1 MSRRFNIIVTVVI
14 SAIFLGLTS
23 VFWQSY
29 VRFGEACKDFGLSAA
44 YYFCE
49 LFGIDYSFT
58 PTVTEYSDVLQ
69 WEILLPSDWAGF
81 TASAKEYFALLIGG
95 ENFAGYWAKVG
106 DVMLVAAKV
115 IAVLLPCVIVLILV
129 IYRMY
134 RQGNTK
140 HNQDTKPLKIFKWLA
155 RWTYQPVKRAVLS
168 YRDYLSEHKGI
179 WVCWIILWVFHLNLA
194 SIVTGF
200 FAYYFYFVLSFDVG
214 NLYVQVCK
222 LFIDLQ
228 VIFRHFPWWSIVTV
242 CWLLFNRWRKN
253 IALNRLRHFEA
264 RNCGFINELP
274 IVSMACGSMGK
285 RKTTLI
291 TDMVLSQ
298 EVMFRQKALEIL
310 QNSDMKFP
318 YFPWIK
324 FEDELRRCMEH
335 GTVYNLASVKT
346 WVALKRQRFARHRNI
361 HWQIYSYELERYG
374 DTFDDALKVNGLFE
388 VLETYAMAYFIY
400 VLESSLIV
408 ANYSIRTD
416 NRMLDN
422 GNFPLWLVDFFP
434 KNRRLESRHAH
445 ILDFDVLRLGKKVL
459 ENNPR
464 AGSFE
469 FGVVAITEIGKE
481 RGNNLEL
488 REIKKGSEDT
498 NQKNDLFNS
507 WLKMCRHSATVDNF
521 PFIKVFTDEQRPESW
536 GADARD
542 LADIINIASCGEL
555 RLALPFYTIEEM
567 ISEWAFNRFMRLY
580 EDFRFRRGDNT
591 LLVHILK
598 NFVAWFWRRNLRI
611 YNRFG
616 YSVLK
621 IEKERGT
628 MDGKT
633 ENKKYYLMNA
643 KIYAK
648 RFSTDCFSDYFNEL
662 ARRSHVGLMDYLE
675 YATEKASVA
684 ELRAQNS
691 YFINLLYGGNPLK
704 NVRSIRMA
712 VITSPFAPQRGA
724 AECAGSRLPKNR
736 SSSRRYVRSR
746 HRR

>member
-1 MSRRFNIIVTVVI
+1 MNRRRVFNICLSVLITV
-14 SAIFLGLTS
+14 AFALLA
-23 VFWQSY
+23 VFVFSDSY
-29 VRFGEACKDFGLSAA
+29 LRFGEAVKDFGLSVG
-44 YYFCE
+44 YYFCT
-49 LFGIDYSFT
+49 LFGIEHNIVPS
-58 PTVTEYSDVLQ
+58 VTEYSSVMD
-69 WEILLPSDWAGF
+69 WGILLPSDLEGF
-81 TASAKEYFALLIGG
+81 TSQATSFFSLLVDG
-95 ENFAGYWAKVG
+95 ENFSGYWAKVG
-106 DVMLVAAKV
+106 DVMLVLLKV
-115 IAVLLPCVIVLILV
+115 VAIMLPCLLVLGLIIWRL
-129 IYRMY
+129 YKS
-134 RQGNTK
+134 GNTK
-140 HNQDTKPLKIFKWLA
+140 HNKDTVPLKVFKSFSRCL
-155 RWTYQPVKRAVLS
+155 YQPLKRTVLS
-168 YRDYLSEHKGI
+168 YRDFLAEHRAV
-179 WVCWIILWVFHLNLA
+179 WILWAVMWAFHLNAA

-200 FAYYFYFVLSFDVG
+200 LAYYFYFVLSFDVA

-228 VIFRHFPWWSIVTV
+228 VIFGFFPWWIIALV
-242 CWLLFNRWRKN
+242 CWLLFDRWRKN
-253 IALNRLRHFEA
+253 IAQNRLRHFEA

-285 RKTTLI
+285 KKTTLI

-298 EVMFRQKALEIL
+298 EVMFRQKALSIL
-310 QNSDMKFP
+310 QQNDMKFP
-318 YFPWIK
+318 YFPWIA

-335 GTVYNLASVKT
+335 GTVYNLASVKA
-346 WVALKRQRFARHRNI
+346 WVALKRSRFIRHRNA
-361 HWQIYSYELERYG
+361 QTQLYGYDYARYG
-374 DTFDDALKVNGLFE
+374 TTFDDSLKISRLFE

-400 VLESSLIV
+400 VIQSSLIV

-416 NRMLDN
+416 NAILDN
-422 GNFPLWLVDFFP
+422 GNFPLWLTDFFP
-434 KNRRLESRHAH
+434 KNRRTESRHVH

-459 ENNPR
+459 ENNPK

-488 REIKKGSEDT
+488 KEVKKGTDEA

-542 LADIINIASCGEL
+542 LCDIIYINSCGDM
-555 RLALPFYTIEEM
+555 RLSLPFYTIEEM

-598 NFVAWFWRRNLRI
+598 SVTAWLWRRNLRI
-611 YNRFG
+611 FNRFG
-616 YSVLK
+616 YSILK

-633 ENKKYYLMNA
+633 ENKKYYLMSA

-648 RFSTDCFSDYFNEL
+648 RFSTDCF
-662 ARRSHVGLMDYLE
+662 
-675 YATEKASVA
+675 
-684 ELRAQNS
+684 
-691 YFINLLYGGNPLK
+691 
-704 NVRSIRMA
+704 
-712 VITSPFAPQRGA
+712 
-724 AECAGSRLPKNR
+724 
-736 SSSRRYVRSR
+736 
-746 HRR
+746 

>member
-1 MSRRFNIIVTVVI
+1 MSRRFNIAVTVII
-14 SAIFLGLTS
+14 SLAFVALGA

-29 VRFGEACKDFGLSAA
+29 VRFAESCRDFGLSVA
-44 YYFCE
+44 YYFCV
-49 LFGIDYSFT
+49 LIGIDYSFT
-58 PTVTEYSDVLQ
+58 PTVTEYSGVLQ
-69 WEILLPSDWAGF
+69 WEILLPSDLEGF
-81 TASAKEYFALLIGG
+81 TASAGNFFSLLIDG
-95 ENFAGYWAKVG
+95 ENFASYWSAVG
-106 DVMLVAAKV
+106 NVMLVVAKV
-115 IAVLLPCVIVLILV
+115 IAIILPCILV
-129 IYRMY
+129 LWLVLWRMY
-134 RQGNTK
+134 RHGNTD
-140 HNQDTKPLKIFKWLA
+140 HNRDTVPLKVFKRLA
-155 RWTYQPVKRAVLS
+155 RWMYQPIKRAVLS
-168 YRDYLSEHKGI
+168 YREYLSE
-179 WVCWIILWVFHLNLA
+179 
-194 SIVTGF
+194 
-200 FAYYFYFVLSFDVG
+200 LSFDVG

-228 VIFRHFPWWSIVTV
+228 VVFRHFPWWSIVTV
-242 CWLLFNRWRKN
+242 CWLLFNRWRKR
-253 IALNRLRHFEA
+253 IALDRLRHFEA

-274 IVSMACGSMGK
+274 IVSMSCGSMGK

-310 QNSDMKFP
+310 QNNDMKFP
-318 YFPWIK
+318 YFPWIA

-335 GTVYNLASVKT
+335 GTVYSLASVKT
-346 WVALKRQRFARHRNI
+346 WVALKRQRFARHHNI
-361 HWQIYSYELERYG
+361 HWQIYGYELQRYG
-374 DTFDDALKVNGLFE
+374 DTFDDALKINGLFD

-400 VLESSLIV
+400 VIQSSLIV

-416 NRMLDN
+416 NALIDC
-422 GNFPLWLVDFFP
+422 GNFPLWLTDFFP
-434 KNRRLESRHAH
+434 KHRRECSRHAH
-445 ILDFDVLRLGKKVL
+445 ILDFDVLRLGKKVM
-459 ENNPR
+459 ENNPK

-488 REIKKGSEDT
+488 KEVKKGTDEA

-507 WLKMCRHSATVDNF
+507 WLKMCRHSATVDSF

-542 LADIINIASCGEL
+542 LCDVIHIVSSGEQ
-555 RLALPFYTIEEM
+555 RLALPLYTIEEM
-567 ISEWAFNRFMRLY
+567 ISEWAFNRFIRLY

-598 NFVAWFWRRNLRI
+598 SITAWLWRRNLRI

-616 YSVLK
+616 YSILK

-648 RFSTDCFSDYFNEL
+648 RFSTDCFSDYFNDM
-662 ARRSHVGLMDYLE
+662 AKKSKTGLMNYIE
-675 YATEKASVA
+675 YVTEKATVD
-684 ELRAQNS
+684 ELKMQNS
-691 YFINLLYGGNPLK
+691 YFINSLYGNAGN
-704 NVRSIRMA
+704 
-712 VITSPFAPQRGA
+712 
-724 AECAGSRLPKNR
+724 GSA
-736 SSSRRYVRSR
+736 
-746 HRR
+746 

>member
-1 MSRRFNIIVTVVI
+1 M
-14 SAIFLGLTS
+14 
-23 VFWQSY
+23 
-29 VRFGEACKDFGLSAA
+29 
-44 YYFCE
+44 
-49 LFGIDYSFT
+49 
-58 PTVTEYSDVLQ
+58 Q
-69 WEILLPSDWAGF
+69 WEILLPDDWDGF
-81 TASAKEYFALLIGG
+81 TVSAKQYFALLIDG
-95 ENFAGYWAKVG
+95 ENFASYWSAVG

-115 IAVLLPCVIVLILV
+115 IAILLPCVIVLILI

-140 HNQDTKPLKIFKWLA
+140 HNHDTKPLKIFKWLA
-155 RWTYQPVKRAVLS
+155 ARTYQPIKRAVLS
-168 YRDYLSEHKGI
+168 YRDFLRQNPAI
-179 WVCWIILWVFHLNLA
+179 WICWIILWVFHLNAA
-194 SIVTGF
+194 SVVMGF

-242 CWLLFNRWRKN
+242 CWLLFNRWRKR

-274 IVSMACGSMGK
+274 IVSMSCGSMGRK
-285 RKTTLI
+285 KTTLI

-298 EVMFRQKALEIL
+298 EVMFRQKARSIL
-310 QNSDMKFP
+310 QQNDMKFP

-324 FEDELRRCMEH
+324 FEDELRACMEH
-335 GTVYNLASVKT
+335 STVYNLASVKT
-346 WVALKRQRFARHRNI
+346 WMALKRSRFIKHHNAK
-361 HWQIYSYELERYG
+361 WQLYGYDCKRYG
-374 DTFDDALKVNGLFE
+374 TDFDDALKVNGLFD
-388 VLETYAMAYFIY
+388 VLETYAQAYFIY
-400 VLESSLIV
+400 IIQSSLIV

-416 NRMLDN
+416 NALMDI
-422 GNFPLWLVDFFP
+422 GNFPLWLTDFFP
-434 KNRRLESRHAH
+434 KHRLECSRHAH

-459 ENNPR
+459 DNNPK

-488 REIKKGSEDT
+488 KEVKKGAEDT

-542 LADIINIASCGEL
+542 LADIINIASCGDM
-555 RLALPFYTIEEM
+555 RLALPLYTIEEM
-567 ISEWAFNRFMRLY
+567 ISELAFNRFMRLY

-598 NFVAWFWRRNLRI
+598 SVVAWLWRRNLRI

-616 YSVLK
+616 YSILK

-648 RFSTDCFSDYFNEL
+648 RFSTDCFSDYFNDM
-662 ARRSHVGLMDYLE
+662 AKKSKTGLMDYIE
-675 YATEKASVA
+675 YVTEKATVD
-684 ELRAQNS
+684 ELKMQNS
-691 YFINLLYGGNPLK
+691 YFINSLYGNAGN
-704 NVRSIRMA
+704 
-712 VITSPFAPQRGA
+712 
-724 AECAGSRLPKNR
+724 GSA
-736 SSSRRYVRSR
+736 
-746 HRR
+746 

>member
-1 MSRRFNIIVTVVI
+1 MSRRYNIIVTIVI
-14 SAIFLGLTS
+14 SGIFLGLLA

-29 VRFGEACKDFGLSAA
+29 VRFGEACKDFGLSVA

-49 LFGIDYSFT
+49 LFGVDYSFM
-58 PTVTEYSDVLQ
+58 PTVTEYSGVLQ
-69 WEILLPSDWAGF
+69 WEIFLPADLNGF
-81 TASAKEYFALLIGG
+81 TASEKEYFALLISG

-106 DVMLVAAKV
+106 GVMLVAAKV
-115 IAVLLPCVIVLILV
+115 IAILLPCVIVLLLV

-140 HNQDTKPLKIFKWLA
+140 HNQDTKPLKIFKWLSE
-155 RWTYQPVKRAVLS
+155 RTYQPIKRAVLS
-168 YRDYLSEHKGI
+168 YREYLSEHKSVWI
-179 WVCWIILWVFHLNLA
+179 CWIVLWVFHLNVA
-194 SIVTGF
+194 SIIMGF
-200 FAYYFYFVLSFDVG
+200 LAYYFYFVLSFDVAG
-214 NLYVQVCK
+214 LYVQVCK
-222 LFIDLQ
+222 LFVDLQ

-242 CWLLFNRWRKN
+242 TWLLFNRWRKN

-274 IVSMACGSMGK
+274 IVSMSCGSMGK
-285 RKTTLI
+285 KKTTLI

-298 EVMFRQKALEIL
+298 EVMFRQKALSIL
-310 QNSDMKFP
+310 QQNDMKFP
-318 YFPWIK
+318 YFPWIS
-324 FEDELRRCMEH
+324 FEDELRACMAH
-335 GTVYNLASVKT
+335 GTVYNLASIKT
-346 WVALKRQRFARHRNI
+346 WVALKRARFARHHNVQ
-361 HWQIYSYELERYG
+361 WQIYGYDLAKYG
-374 DTFDDALKVNGLFE
+374 GEFDDALKVNGLFD
-388 VLETYAMAYFIY
+388 VLETYASAYFIY
-400 VLESSLIV
+400 VIESSLIV

-416 NRMLDN
+416 NLMLDS
-422 GNFPLWLVDFFP
+422 GNFPLWLTDFFP
-434 KNRRLESRHAH
+434 KNRRTESRHAH

-459 ENNPR
+459 ENNPL

-488 REIKKGSEDT
+488 KEVKKGTDAA

-542 LADIINIASCGEL
+542 LCDVIHIVSSGDM
-555 RLALPFYTIEEM
+555 RLAMPFYTIEEM
-567 ISEWAFNRFMRLY
+567 FSEWVFNRFMRLY

-598 NFVAWFWRRNLRI
+598 SITAWLWRRNLRI

-616 YSVLK
+616 YSILK

-648 RFSTDCFSDYFNEL
+648 RFSTDCFSDYFNDL
-662 ARRSHVGLMDYLE
+662 ARRSHTGLADYLE
-675 YATEKASVA
+675 YATEKASVT
-684 ELRAQNS
+684 ELQAQNS
-691 YFINLLYGGNPLK
+691 YFINLLYGG
-704 NVRSIRMA
+704 RS
-712 VITSPFAPQRGA
+712 
-724 AECAGSRLPKNR
+724 
-736 SSSRRYVRSR
+736 
-746 HRR
+746 

>member
-1 MSRRFNIIVTVVI
+1 MSRRFNIIVTAVI
-14 SAIFLGLTS
+14 SAIFLGLTA

-29 VRFGEACKDFGLSAA
+29 ARFGEACKDFGLSAA
-44 YYFCE
+44 YYVCE

-58 PTVTEYSDVLQ
+58 PTVMEYSDVLQ
-69 WEILLPSDWAGF
+69 WEILLPDDWAGF
-81 TASAKEYFALLIGG
+81 TASAKEYFALLISG
-95 ENFAGYWAKVG
+95 ENFAGYLAKVG
-106 DVMLVAAKV
+106 DIMLVVAKA
-115 IAVLLPCVIVLILV
+115 IAVLLPCFIVLLLV
-129 IYRMY
+129 VVRMY

-140 HNQDTKPLKIFKWLA
+140 HNQDTKPLKAFKWLSA
-155 RWTYQPVKRAVLS
+155 KTYQPVKRAVLC
-168 YRDYLSEHKGI
+168 YREYLSEHKGI
-179 WVCWIILWVFHLNLA
+179 WVCWIVLWGFHLNLA
-194 SIVTGF
+194 SVVTGF
-200 FAYYFYFVLSFDVG
+200 FAYYFYFVLSFDVA

-253 IALNRLRHFEA
+253 IALNRLRHYEA
-264 RNCGFINELP
+264 RDCGFINELP

-310 QNSDMKFP
+310 QNNDMKFP
-318 YFPWIK
+318 YFPWIA

-346 WVALKRQRFARHRNI
+346 WATLKRSRFARHRNVN
-361 HWQIYSYELERYG
+361 WQIYGYELQRYG
-374 DTFDDALKVNGLFE
+374 DTFDDALKVNGLFD

-400 VLESSLIV
+400 IIQSRLIV

-416 NRMLDN
+416 NTLLDN
-422 GNFPLWLVDFFP
+422 GNFPLWLTDFFP
-434 KNRRLESRHAH
+434 KNRRTESRHAH

-459 ENNPR
+459 ENNPK

-488 REIKKGSEDT
+488 KEVKRNTDDT

-567 ISEWAFNRFMRLY
+567 LSVWAFNRFMRLY
-580 EDFRFRRGDNT
+580 EDFRFRRGVNT

-598 NFVAWFWRRNLRI
+598 SITAWLWRRNLRI

-616 YSVLK
+616 YSILK

-633 ENKKYYLMNA
+633 ESKKYYLMNA

-648 RFSTDCFSDYFNEL
+648 RFSTDCFSDYFNDL
-662 ARRSHVGLMDYLE
+662 ARRSRVGLMDYLE

-691 YFINLLYGGNPLK
+691 YFINLLYGGTP
-704 NVRSIRMA
+704 
-712 VITSPFAPQRGA
+712 
-724 AECAGSRLPKNR
+724 
-736 SSSRRYVRSR
+736 
-746 HRR
+746 

>member
-14 SAIFLGLTS
+14 SVIFLGLTAI
-23 VFWQSY
+23 FWQSY
-29 VRFGEACKDFGLSAA
+29 VRFGETCKDFGLSAV
-44 YYFCE
+44 YYVCE

-58 PTVTEYSDVLQ
+58 PTVTEYSGVLQ
-69 WEILLPSDWAGF
+69 WEILLPDDWDGF
-81 TASAKEYFALLIGG
+81 TASAKEYFALFISG

-115 IAVLLPCVIVLILV
+115 IAVILPCVIVLLLV
-129 IYRMY
+129 VVRMY

-140 HNQDTKPLKIFKWLA
+140 HNQDTKPLRVFKVISKY
-155 RWTYQPVKRAVLS
+155 TYQPIKRAMLS
-168 YRDYLSEHKGI
+168 YREYLSEHKGI
-179 WVCWIILWVFHLNLA
+179 WVCWIILGVFHLNLA

-200 FAYYFYFVLSFDVG
+200 FAYYFYFVLSFDVA

-253 IALNRLRHFEA
+253 IALNRLRHYEA

-310 QNSDMKFP
+310 QNNDMKFP
-318 YFPWIK
+318 YFPWVK

-346 WVALKRQRFARHRNI
+346 WVALKRSRFIRHRNA
-361 HWQIYSYELERYG
+361 QTQLYG
-374 DTFDDALKVNGLFE
+374 YDYAHYGTTFDDSLKISRLFE

-400 VLESSLIV
+400 VIHSSLIV

-416 NRMLDN
+416 NVLLDN
-422 GNFPLWLVDFFP
+422 GNFPLWLTDFFP
-434 KNRRLESRHAH
+434 KNRRTESRHAH
-445 ILDFDVLRLGKKVL
+445 ILDFDVLRLGKKVI

-488 REIKKGSEDT
+488 KEVKKGAEDT

-567 ISEWAFNRFMRLY
+567 ISEWAFNRFLSLY
-580 EDFRFRRGDNT
+580 YDFRFRRGDNT

-598 NFVAWFWRRNLRI
+598 SVVSWLWRRNLRI

-616 YSVLK
+616 YSILK

-648 RFSTDCFSDYFNEL
+648 RFSTDCFSDYFNDL
-662 ARRSHVGLMDYLE
+662 ARHSHVGLMDYLE

-684 ELRAQNS
+684 ELRVQNS
-691 YFINLLYGGNPLK
+691 YFINLLYGGTP
-704 NVRSIRMA
+704 
-712 VITSPFAPQRGA
+712 
-724 AECAGSRLPKNR
+724 
-736 SSSRRYVRSR
+736 
-746 HRR
+746 

>member
-1 MSRRFNIIVTVVI
+1 MSRRFNIAVTFVI
-14 SAIFLGLTS
+14 SAIFLGLTA

-29 VRFGEACKDFGLSAA
+29 VRFGESCRDFGLSVA
-44 YYFCE
+44 YYVCE

-58 PTVTEYSDVLQ
+58 PTVTEYSNVLQ
-69 WEILLPSDWAGF
+69 WEILLPADWNGF
-81 TASAKEYFALLIGG
+81 TASAKEYFTLLIDG
-95 ENFAGYWAKVG
+95 ENFAGYWAAVG

-115 IAVLLPCVIVLILV
+115 IAVILPCVIVLLLIV
-129 IYRMY
+129 VQMY
-134 RQGNTK
+134 RRGNTK
-140 HNQDTKPLKIFKWLA
+140 HNQDTKPLKAFKCLA
-155 RWTYQPVKRAVLS
+155 ARTYQPVKRAVLS
-168 YRDYLSEHKGI
+168 YREYLSEHKSMWI
-179 WVCWIILWVFHLNLA
+179 CWIVLWVFHLNVA
-194 SIVTGF
+194 SIIMGF
-200 FAYYFYFVLSFDVG
+200 LAYYFYFVLSFDVAG
-214 NLYVQVCK
+214 LYVQVCK
-222 LFIDLQ
+222 LFVDLQ

-242 CWLLFNRWRKN
+242 TWLLFNRWRTN

-274 IVSMACGSMGK
+274 IVSMSCGSMGK
-285 RKTTLI
+285 KKTTLI

-298 EVMFRQKALEIL
+298 EVMFRQKALSIL
-310 QNSDMKFP
+310 QQSDMKFP
-318 YFPWIK
+318 YFPWIA
-324 FEDELRRCMEH
+324 FEDELRACMAH
-335 GTVYNLASVKT
+335 GTVYNLASIKT
-346 WVALKRQRFARHRNI
+346 WVALKRARFARHHNVQ
-361 HWQIYSYELERYG
+361 WQIYGYDLARYG
-374 DTFDDALKVNGLFE
+374 GEFDDALKVNGLFD
-388 VLETYAMAYFIY
+388 VLETYASAYFIY
-400 VLESSLIV
+400 VIESSLIV
-408 ANYSIRTD
+408 ANYSVRTD
-416 NRMLDN
+416 NLMLDS
-422 GNFPLWLVDFFP
+422 GNFPLWLTDFFP
-434 KNRRLESRHAH
+434 KNRRTESRHAH

-459 ENNPR
+459 ENNPL

-488 REIKKGSEDT
+488 KEVRKGTDDA

-542 LADIINIASCGEL
+542 LCDVIHIVSSGDM
-555 RLALPFYTIEEM
+555 RLAMPFYTIEDM
-567 ISEWAFNRFMRLY
+567 LSEWAFNRFMRLY

-598 NFVAWFWRRNLRI
+598 SVTAWIWRRNLRI

-648 RFSTDCFSDYFNEL
+648 RFSTDCFSDYFNDL
-662 ARRSHVGLMDYLE
+662 ARRSHTGLADYLE
-675 YATEKASVA
+675 YATEKASVT
-684 ELRAQNS
+684 ELQAQNS
-691 YFINLLYGGNPLK
+691 YFINLLYGGRP
-704 NVRSIRMA
+704 
-712 VITSPFAPQRGA
+712 
-724 AECAGSRLPKNR
+724 
-736 SSSRRYVRSR
+736 
-746 HRR
+746 

>member
-1 MSRRFNIIVTVVI
+1 MNRRFSIAVTVVI
-14 SAIFLGLTS
+14 SAIFLGLTI

-29 VRFGEACKDFGLSAA
+29 VRFGEACRDFGLSAA

-58 PTVTEYSDVLQ
+58 PTVTEYSNVMQ
-69 WEILLPSDWAGF
+69 WEILLPDDWDGF
-81 TASAKEYFALLIGG
+81 TVSAKQYFALLIDG
-95 ENFAGYWAKVG
+95 ENFASYWSAVG

-115 IAVLLPCVIVLILV
+115 IAILLPCVIVLILI

-140 HNQDTKPLKIFKWLA
+140 HNHDTKPLKIFKWLA
-155 RWTYQPVKRAVLS
+155 ARTYQPIKRAVLS
-168 YRDYLSEHKGI
+168 YRDFLRQNPAI
-179 WVCWIILWVFHLNLA
+179 WICWIILWVFHLNAA
-194 SIVTGF
+194 SVVMGF

-242 CWLLFNRWRKN
+242 CWLLFNRWRKR

-274 IVSMACGSMGK
+274 IVSMSCGSMGRK
-285 RKTTLI
+285 KTTLI

-298 EVMFRQKALEIL
+298 EVMFRQKARSIL
-310 QNSDMKFP
+310 QQNDMKFP

-324 FEDELRRCMEH
+324 FEDELRACMEH
-335 GTVYNLASVKT
+335 STVYNLASVKT
-346 WVALKRQRFARHRNI
+346 WL
-361 HWQIYSYELERYG
+361 
-374 DTFDDALKVNGLFE
+374 FD
-388 VLETYAMAYFIY
+388 VLETYAQAYFIY
-400 VLESSLIV
+400 IIQSSLIV

-416 NRMLDN
+416 NALMDI
-422 GNFPLWLVDFFP
+422 GNFPLWLTDFFP
-434 KNRRLESRHAH
+434 KHRLECSRHAH

-459 ENNPR
+459 DNNPK

-488 REIKKGSEDT
+488 KEVKKGAEDT

-542 LADIINIASCGEL
+542 LADIINIASCGDM
-555 RLALPFYTIEEM
+555 RLALPLYTIEEM
-567 ISEWAFNRFMRLY
+567 ISELAFNRFMRLY

-598 NFVAWFWRRNLRI
+598 SVVAWLWRRNLRI

-616 YSVLK
+616 YSILK

-648 RFSTDCFSDYFNEL
+648 RFSTDCFSDYFNDM
-662 ARRSHVGLMDYLE
+662 AKKSKTGLMDYIE
-675 YATEKASVA
+675 YVTEKATVD
-684 ELRAQNS
+684 ELKMQNS
-691 YFINLLYGGNPLK
+691 YFINSLYGNAGN
-704 NVRSIRMA
+704 
-712 VITSPFAPQRGA
+712 
-724 AECAGSRLPKNR
+724 GSA
-736 SSSRRYVRSR
+736 
-746 HRR
+746 